1 MSEDAPIKVPSL
13 EKYGPLMKKEEVAEV
28 LHLPRHIITPLARA
42 GLLEPYGSPR
52 RYCVKLYSRDLLA
65 RCIVDQQWLD
75 KLAAAIH
82 RYWRNKNARK
92 RAKQVG
98 KPSVPGN
105 PASVPV
111 TR

>member
-1 MSEDAPIKVPSL
+1 MSEEAPIKVPSL

-28 LHLPRHIITPLARA
+28 LHLPGHIIAPLARA

-92 RAKQVG
+92 RAKQV
-98 KPSVPGN
+98 PSVPGN
-105 PASVPV
+105 PVSESATS
-111 TR
+111 

>member
-1 MSEDAPIKVPSL
+1 MSTESPVKVPSL

-52 RYCVKLYSRDLLA
+52 RYCVKLYSRDVLA
-65 RCIVDQQWLD
+65 RRIVDQQWLD

-82 RYWRNKNARK
+82 RHWRNKNARK
-92 RAKQVG
+92 RAKQV
-98 KPSVPGN
+98 PSGPGN
-105 PASVPV
+105 PVSESAPS
-111 TR
+111 